1 MLIFIIQAL
10 LDFQIKSTFQ
20 MPSRGRKRFVSEGD
34 GGLVKETSW
43 SVLSSCWLSFNWNS
57 HFYSYFRW
65 WESWGRKGVDSL
77 SATFISRA
85 KPMFTSDP
93 RRSEGAV
100 FKSGIAFTS
109 CLHLKMALFP
119 TSRVTRIIVLPL
131 NLWTFPIILW
141 KISQKLF
148 FLISCPSIIAK
159 LKQIVIRPNLILNS
173 IAYTQNCVYTGD
185 CSQNLESIPKLNWI
199 HNYPWMELWEKV
211 VSWNHQNKCCILR
224 SSEK

>member
-1 MLIFIIQAL
+1 
-10 LDFQIKSTFQ
+10 

-43 SVLSSCWLSFNWNS
+43 SAQFSVVVDCHWSLGLAFLMFYIFQVMGELGKKRCWLFVNNF
-57 HFYSYFRW
+57 H
-65 WESWGRKGVDSL
+65 
-77 SATFISRA
+77 
-85 KPMFTSDP
+85 
-93 RRSEGAV
+93 SEGKAYV
-100 FKSGIAFTS
+100 YQWSKAQWRS
-109 CLHLKMALFP
+109 CFQKWYRFYIMFAPENGMSP
-119 TSRVTRIIVLPL
+119 TSRVTSIIALPL

>member
-1 MLIFIIQAL
+1 MGDL
-10 LDFQIKSTFQ
+10 
-20 MPSRGRKRFVSEGD
+20 GRKD
-34 GGLVKETSW
+34 
-43 SVLSSCWLSFNWNS
+43 
-57 HFYSYFRW
+57 
-65 WESWGRKGVDSL
+65 VDSS
-77 SATFISRA
+77 SATFIQRA

-100 FKSGIAFTS
+100 FKSGFAFTS
-109 CLHLKMALFP
+109 CLHLKMVLFP
-119 TSRVTRIIVLPL
+119 TSRVTSIIVLPL

-173 IAYTQNCVYTGD
+173 IAYTLNCVYTGD

-211 VSWNHQNKCCILR
+211 VSWNHQNRCCILR
-224 SSEK
+224 SSEVKLVYQPTSRNYTHANA

>member
-1 MLIFIIQAL
+1 MVDLSRRL
-10 LDFQIKSTFQ
+10 LGQC
-20 MPSRGRKRFVSEGD
+20 
-34 GGLVKETSW
+34 
-43 SVLSSCWLSFNWNS
+43 SVLSSCWLSLSFGTHSS
-57 HFYSYFRW
+57 HVYTYFRW
-65 WESWGRKGVDSL
+65 WETWGRKGVDSS
-77 SATFISRA
+77 SATLIQRA

-109 CLHLKMALFP
+109 CLHLKMVLFP
-119 TSRVTRIIVLPL
+119 TSRVTPIIVLPL